1 MEKYVSVGIY
11 TGRHYNWSARMTN
24 VNLFIEST
32 LMETLRLEKQNDNEQ
47 IVSRSFD
54 VAQSRC
60 QKVSVNLH
68 WNKQKV
74 LKFGFYHRS

>member
-1 MEKYVSVGIY
+1 
-11 TGRHYNWSARMTN
+11 MTN

-68 WNKQKV
+68 CA
-74 LKFGFYHRS
+74 

>member
-1 MEKYVSVGIY
+1 
-11 TGRHYNWSARMTN
+11 MTN

-60 QKVSVNLH
+60 QKVSVNLY

-74 LKFGFYHRS
+74 LKFGFRHRSWYGISIHFWIYFE